1 MMKLIVIGALW
12 SLIGNFSR
20 KKRKERDTAA
30 SYDHKSTYFGCGRN
44 TSGLTAVRKLLQS

>member
-20 KKRKERDTAA
+20 KKRKERDTVTVSAA
-30 SYDHKSTYFGCGRN
+30 SYDHKSILVAAAETPP
-44 TSGLTAVRKLLQS
+44 ALQS